1 MPANSLNVISVVAD
15 VVGLPGYTFSAADD
29 WAALSKIGA
38 GGTSLALPSDPSGGD
53 NFGFFDADGTCSPT
67 SPIHLSAEDG
77 KSVNGQTSGLTFTV
91 PFSSAR
97 AVFDERIG
105 GWTVVSA
112 APDAAL
118 LFARAWADNPQQ
130 VTLTTTN
137 PTIIASASVAPRVTG
152 KLRVIVTGTLTSSAG
167 MPTNAVLSLSLGG
180 SATPAVYS
188 QGPANAPPS
197 SSVWASL
204 IVDLDK
210 VPSPPSTPIG
220 TAVEVNAVLTVA
232 TAGVVDVPAH
242 GLQIDVEE
250 VP

>member
-15 VVGLPGYTFSAADD
+15 VVGLLDYAFSAADD
-29 WAALSKIGA
+29 WAALSKIGE
-38 GGTSLALPSDPSGGD
+38 GGTSLSLPANPSGGD
-53 NFGFFDADGTCSPT
+53 NFGFFDADGSCSPDR
-67 SPIHLSAEDG
+67 PIRLSAEDG
-77 KSVNGQTSGLTFTV
+77 KLVNGQVSGVTFTI

-97 AVFDERIG
+97 AVFDERVG
-105 GWTVVSA
+105 AWTVVSA

-118 LFARAWADNPQQ
+118 LFAHAWADNPAQ
-130 VTLTTTN
+130 VTLTTTD
-137 PTIIASASVAPRVTG
+137 PTVIASASVTPKVTG
-152 KLRVIVTGTLTSSAG
+152 KLRVIVTGNLTNSAG
-167 MPTNAVLSLSLGG
+167 MPTNVVLSLSIGAN
-180 SATPAVYS
+180 ATPAVYT

-210 VPSPPSTPIG
+210 LPSPPSTPVG
-220 TAVEVNAVLTVA
+220 TAVDVNAVLTVA

-242 GLQIDVEE
+242 GMQIDVEE